1 MPTHKSH
8 KSKSHKSKSHKMSNK
23 KTMKSHMSSSSSD
36 DELKKCMHCGKA
48 GKVVEGQHKTVTTK
62 KGRKMSFL
70 IGTCSNCH
78 KKISKI
84 LANSKA

>member
-1 MPTHKSH
+1 MPTRKSH
-8 KSKSHKSKSHKMSNK
+8 KSKSHKSHKSHSHK

-36 DELKKCMHCGKA
+36 DALKKCMHCGKA
-48 GKVVEGQHKTVTTK
+48 GKVVDGHNKTVTTK

-70 IGTCSNCH
+70 IGTCSNCG

-84 LANSKA
+84 LSNSKA